1 MFRWETLHCAFA
13 HSSRSVRAR
22 RPRPSPPRRSAVM
35 LSVEGLEQRCLLAV
49 TSSVV
54 AGLLTASSN
63 DGDNIAITASG
74 GNVQVNGADPNSGPA
89 ASSSITGLV
98 INGGPQSN
106 TIDLTGVGQV
116 AFPVLSK
123 VNVTEG
129 SGGNNIVKVGVDGI
143 AATETID
150 TGAGRNNTIRFT
162 TSGIISFVAQISSG
176 TGATVYT
183 FSRKQFVG
191 QLSVTHEEFSVLDLP
206 LVDLIINYAP
216 TTDPHIVGDDATP
229 NDGFS
234 SSFDP
239 TTGQYITFRN
249 PIFELALNGNNAS
262 DNNLILHGLDAVG
275 PPQLISLNGGT
286 GNDTITVDFSNGKPA
301 SSFTSIDGNGGNDKI
316 DVSHGALASLQIVDG
331 GTGDDTIRVHDLSA
345 NAITIVGGVGNDTV
359 DVHNVGATSILV
371 YGATG
376 NNNITVYNAGF
387 NTMTI
392 NGATGSNNITVYNA
406 GFNTM
411 TINGG
416 AGNGTIDIHDVG
428 GSVLNVNSGAG
439 NEVVIIRNA
448 GFGSLNLDG
457 GNGTDTLNLDL
468 NTVWFMSLSKTNFE
482 N

>member
-1 MFRWETLHCAFA
+1 
-13 HSSRSVRAR
+13 
-22 RPRPSPPRRSAVM
+22 M

-63 DGDNIAITASG
+63 AGDNIAISASG

-89 ASSSITGLV
+89 ASSSITGIV

-116 AFPVLSK
+116 AFPVLSMVK
-123 VNVTEG
+123 VTEG
-129 SGGNNIVKVGVDGI
+129 GGGNNVVKVGVDGI

-150 TGAGRNNTIRFT
+150 TGTGPNNTIRFA

-176 TGATVYT
+176 TPATVYT

-191 QLSVTHEEFSVLDLP
+191 QLSVTNEEFSVLDLP

-216 TTDPHIVGDDATP
+216 TTDPHIIGDDATP

-234 SSFDP
+234 SSSDP
-239 TTGQYITFRN
+239 ITGQRITFRN
-249 PIFELALNGNNAS
+249 PISELALNGNNAS

-286 GNDTITVDFSNGKPA
+286 GNDTITADFSTGKPA
-301 SSFTSIDGNGGNDKI
+301 SVFTSIDGNGGNDQI
-316 DVSHGALASLQIVDG
+316 DVSHGALASLGIMG
-331 GTGDDTIRVHDLSA
+331 GTGDDTIRVHDLGA

-359 DVHNVGATSILV
+359 DVHNVGATFILV

-376 NNNITVYNAGF
+376 NNNITVYNTGF

-392 NGATGSNNITVYNA
+392 NGGAGSNNITVYNA

-416 AGNGTIDIHDVG
+416 AGNDTVDIHDVG
-428 GSVLNVNSGAG
+428 GSVLNVNGGAG
-439 NEVVIIRNA
+439 NDVVNIRNA

-457 GNGTDTLNLDL
+457 GNGTNTLNLDL
-468 NTVWFMSLSKTNFE
+468 NTVGFGSLSKTNFE